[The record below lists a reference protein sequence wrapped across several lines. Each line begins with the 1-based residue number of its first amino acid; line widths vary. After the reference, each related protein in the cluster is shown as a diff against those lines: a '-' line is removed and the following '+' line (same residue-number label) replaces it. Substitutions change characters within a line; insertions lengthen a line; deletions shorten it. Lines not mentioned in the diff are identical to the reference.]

1 MTRLAAGRGGGGDD
15 DTERNGPVGFR
26 PPVAP
31 RGLSVNSS
39 APVEPLP
46 YTAEQAAEILG
57 RDWAPLALGA
67 FRWMVLARTLDARM
81 QALQRQGRV
90 GFYGAATGQEAVNV
104 AAGLASA
111 RDDWIFPG
119 LREQLIALVR
129 GHPLPT
135 YVHHLFG
142 DARDPAK
149 GRNMPCHPSARD
161 VNYVSMSSVIGT
173 QISHAVGAAYAMRA
187 KQVRAAAL
195 AFFGDGATSA
205 NDFHAG
211 LNFAGVFGV
220 PVVFCC
226 TNNQWAISV
235 PVARQS
241 AVRTLA
247 EKAKAYGLAGRRVDG
262 TDFVASYQALAAAL
276 DRVRSGGRPELL
288 EFLLYRMT
296 PHSSSDDPSRYQPAG
311 WAERARAT
319 DPFHRLERWLTD
331 LGRLDPETT
340 RRLTEEAEATVRA
353 AIAEAEATP
362 LPPENSL
369 AEDVFSRPGSPDGMA
384 PGRTSGD

>member
-1 MTRLAAGRGGGGDD
+1 MSG
-15 DTERNGPVGFR
+15 
-26 PPVAP
+26 
-31 RGLSVNSS
+31 
-39 APVEPLP
+39 PVEPLP
-46 YTAEQAAEILG
+46 YSAEEAAQALG
-57 RDWAPLALGA
+57 SGWAPLAQQA
-67 FRWMVLARTLDARM
+67 YRWMVLARTLDARM

-111 RDDWIFPG
+111 KEDWVFPG
-119 LREQLIALVR
+119 LREQLVALVR

-161 VNYVSMSSVIGT
+161 VHYVSMSSVIGT
-173 QISHAVGAAYAMRA
+173 QVSHAVGTAFGMRA
-187 KQVRAAAL
+187 KRDRAVAL

-211 LNFAGVFGV
+211 LNFAGVFGL
-220 PVVFCC
+220 PVLFCC

-247 EKAKAYGLAGRRVDG
+247 EKARSYGFEGRRVDG
-262 TDFVASYQALAAAL
+262 TDFVACYAAL
-276 DRVRSGGRPELL
+276 SSALSRLRAGGRPEML

-296 PHSSSDDPSRYQPAG
+296 PHSSSDDPSRYQPAE

-319 DPFHRLERWLTD
+319 DPFYRLEAWLTHQG
-331 LGRLDPETT
+331 LLSPPEKD
-340 RRLTEEAEATVRA
+340 RLTAEAEAAVRA

-362 LPPENSL
+362 LPSASSV
-369 AEDVFSRPGSPDGMA
+369 AEDVFSRAGSPAPMA
-384 PGRTSGD
+384 PARAPEG